1 MLPCGYLPPRLT
13 TEKRSSSPIMERLT
27 DVCDRFGTEK
37 KETNHWFVA
46 RPTLSSSTEQNL
58 FLIERYRKNAE
69 GCHIC
74 GIECPQKEVLE
85 WTMRIHSP
93 EFQECAKANAE
104 LATDHRDA
112 GNDLNPVARG
122 SQRRSY
128 PVRGTINALQDGKRS
143 PKMGHGVNLQSAS
156 KDEFSNSAQNSAC
169 WSLCRQSNQSSG
181 DNKMMLMKL
190 RHSLLA
196 AGAAVVLVT
205 AAYAQVQTATSV
217 QHGVATSQVTIERG
231 EVVFVSGNDVMIKME
246 DGSLRHFPD
255 VPESARIEVDGKM
268 LGVHDM
274 KPGMKVQRT
283 TITTTTPKTVTTVQT
298 VTGKVWFIQA
308 PNSVILTLANG
319 TNQQFRIPKDQK
331 FNVDGQMVD
340 AFALK
345 KGMNVTA
352 TKIVEVP
359 TVQVT
364 HTKTVTGEAA
374 PKIAVQPTPPA
385 DVPIL
390 IAESTPAP
398 VTTPQPA
405 PAEAP
410 PPTPAPATA
419 ETPAPATAE
428 TPAPVAASPAS
439 MTWKIVLLVLLV
451 LAAIGWIVLR
461 KRRSRT

>member
-1 MLPCGYLPPRLT
+1 M
-13 TEKRSSSPIMERLT
+13 
-27 DVCDRFGTEK
+27 
-37 KETNHWFVA
+37 W
-46 RPTLSSSTEQNL
+46 
-58 FLIERYRKNAE
+58 
-69 GCHIC
+69 
-74 GIECPQKEVLE
+74 
-85 WTMRIHSP
+85 IHSTG
-93 EFQECAKANAE
+93 CKAESA
-104 LATDHRDA
+104 
-112 GNDLNPVARG
+112 
-122 SQRRSY
+122 
-128 PVRGTINALQDGKRS
+128 
-143 PKMGHGVNLQSAS
+143 PKMGNDEFAVPRA
-156 KDEFSNSAQNSAC
+156 KDEFSNSVQNSAC

-196 AGAAVVLVT
+196 AGAAAIVLVT

-217 QHGVATSQVTIERG
+217 EHGVGTSKVTIERG
-231 EVVFVSGNDVMIKME
+231 KVVYVSGNDVMIKME
-246 DGSLRHFPD
+246 DGSLRHFPA

-308 PNSVILTLANG
+308 PNTVILTLANG

-331 FNVDGQMVD
+331 FDVDGQMVD

-345 KGMNVTA
+345 KGMNITA

-364 HTKTVTGEAA
+364 QTKTVTGEAA
-374 PKIAVQPTPPA
+374 PKVAVEVQPTPPA
-385 DVPIL
+385 GVPIL

-405 PAEAP
+405 PAAAP
-410 PPTPAPATA
+410 EPAPAAAPEPAPAAAPEPAPAATPAP
-419 ETPAPATAE
+419 E
-428 TPAPVAASPAS
+428 AASPAS

-451 LAAIGWIVLR
+451 LAAIGWIALR
-461 KRRSRT
+461 KRSSRT